1 MAKRKSIYVCQECG
15 HQSPQWLGKCPGCG
29 AWDSL
34 AEEVPVAVSTKHQA
48 ARLTPPGLG
57 VDRAPHAEPL
67 SAIDNSQLARIGT
80 GSQELDRVLG
90 GGLVPGAL
98 ILLAGDPGIGKS
110 TLTMQLMAGVHLDGP
125 VLYISGEES
134 RGQIK
139 SRANRLGADGDKIY
153 LLTANQ
159 MDLIEGHID
168 RIQPKLIVLDS
179 VQTVYDPDLTS
190 APGTVSQLRQ
200 VASRSMGWAKGRG
213 IPTVLIGHVTKDG
226 SVAGP
231 RVMEHMVDAVLY
243 FEGDRHSQYR
253 ILRAFKNR
261 FGASHEIGLFDMTR
275 AGLAEVPNPSAA
287 FLAERPKS
295 AAGSAVTA
303 TMEGNRPILLEVQ
316 ALVASTVFG
325 YPQRKTTGVDNARA
339 LMLMAV
345 LEKRLGLAL
354 SKEDV
359 YLNVVGGLRIGEPAA
374 DLGIALAIVSAF
386 DNRPLPEDVLFL
398 AEVGLTGELR
408 RVSQLSRRLQ
418 EAAQMGF
425 RRAVVAAG
433 SRVDDVD
440 IKLIS
445 CNKLSQAV
453 EKVWGALI

>member
-15 HQSPQWLGKCPGCG
+15 HHSPQWLGKCPGCG

-34 AEEVPVAVSTKHQA
+34 VEEVPVAAPTKNQA

-57 VDRAPHAEPL
+57 TDRAPQAEPL
-67 SAIDNSQLARIGT
+67 SAIDSSQLARIGT

-159 MDLIEGHID
+159 MDLIEDYID

-179 VQTVYDPDLTS
+179 VQTVYDPELTS
-190 APGTVSQLRQ
+190 ALGTVSQLRQ
-200 VASRSMGWAKGRG
+200 VATRSMGWAKGRG

-287 FLAERPKS
+287 FLAERPKN

-440 IKLIS
+440 IELIS

-453 EKVWGALI
+453 EKVWGVLI